1 MENGGKVMKL
11 DIELKGIITVEVDTK
26 PKSIQEFR
34 EVYEKFLKD
43 MMDGIEYVDE
53 FSFEYINV
61 NVKEDKNG

>member
-1 MENGGKVMKL
+1 MKL
-11 DIELKGIITVEVDTK
+11 DIKLKGVITVEVATK

-43 MMDGIEYVDE
+43 MMDGVKYVDE
-53 FSFEYINV
+53 FSFEYIKV